1 MEKLKEKVLQ
11 GAGQNSE
18 ALFLKMREREN
29 RNMNIIVHNIKESNS
44 RNKEYRIQ
52 NDRELLSNMTIFVK
66 KIWFTRLNLVS
77 TVSTRLNS
85 SLFNLEMKR
94 VNLDVRKNFF
104 SIESC

>member
-52 NDRELLSNMTIFVK
+52 NDRELLSNMTMFVK
-66 KIWFTRLNLVS
+66 KNLVYQVKFS
-77 TVSTRLNS
+77 LNS
-85 SLFNLEMKR
+85 KHKVEFISIQPGDEESKPGH
-94 VNLDVRKNFF
+94 KKKPFF
-104 SIESC
+104 Y